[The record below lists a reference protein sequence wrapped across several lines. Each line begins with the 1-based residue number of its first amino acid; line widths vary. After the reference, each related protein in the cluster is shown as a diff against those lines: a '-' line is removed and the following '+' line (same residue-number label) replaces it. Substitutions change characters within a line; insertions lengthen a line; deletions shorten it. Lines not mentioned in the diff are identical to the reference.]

1 MKGFKA
7 IDAAYNK
14 NNLTLYI
21 GISKLEFVPS
31 YLYYLVESLELKN
44 KIVIEHVTFEKT
56 NETFDIID
64 LKGKKDWNEF
74 R

>member
-21 GISKLEFVPS
+21 GIDKINFVPS

-44 KIVIEHVTFEKT
+44 KIVIEHIYFEK
-56 NETFDIID
+56 NKERYDVID
-64 LKGKKDWNEF
+64 LKGKTDWNEF